1 VTAFGDMGCR
11 RYDADL
17 TKSMQEIWDHQETGV
32 CKSNTLGTS
41 YKIVC
46 EVDGVHTVNYADK
59 ACTEALGEIDKKW
72 GECSAQG
79 FSGIIIEKAS
89 TMIV

>member
-1 VTAFGDMGCR
+1 
-11 RYDADL
+11 
-17 TKSMQEIWDHQETGV
+17 MQESWDHQETGV
-32 CKSNTLGTS
+32 CKSNTLGPS

-59 ACTEALGEIDKKW
+59 ACTEPLGENVKKW